1 MAEGAEQE
9 DKTEEPTQR
18 RIDQAIERGDVAKSI
33 EINTLAILGA
43 FTLALVIAAPMVA
56 GDLKQGLAA
65 YLANAHL
72 VPDAPGPMAAV
83 TRGGLLLWLKAVAIP
98 VGLAAAAG
106 LAAGYIQHPPVF
118 NAEVLMPKFDRISPM
133 AGVKRLFGV
142 EALFQ
147 FVKGLAKMA
156 TVGVVGGAILW
167 ADRDRLEVFIRLDPA
182 SCLPAIL
189 ALSLKMLGGMLA
201 VHGVIAGAD
210 FLYARIR
217 WRGRLRMSKE
227 EIKQEM
233 KESDGN
239 PEIKGKIRQLR
250 VARAKKR
257 MMAAV
262 PKATVIVTN
271 PTHYAVALRYEAG
284 MPAPICVAKGVDA
297 LALRIREV
305 AKAHD
310 VAIVENPPLARALHA
325 TVEIDREIPAEHYR
339 AVAEVIGFVLRLRRR
354 AA

>member
-18 RIDQAIERGDVAKSI
+18 RIEQAIERGDVAKSI
-33 EINTLAILGA
+33 EINTFAILGA
-43 FTLALVIAAPMVA
+43 FTLALVVAAPSIASSLMHSLTA
-56 GDLKQGLAA
+56 F
-65 YLANAHL
+65 LANAHQ
-72 VPDAPGPMAAV
+72 VPDDPTAMAGAM
-83 TRGGLLLWLKAVAIP
+83 RSSLLIWLQAVAVP
-98 VGLAAAAG
+98 VGLAVVAG
-106 LAAGYIQHPPVF
+106 VAAGYLQHPPVF
-118 NAEVLMPKFDRISPM
+118 NAEALMPKFERISPM
-133 AGVKRLFGV
+133 AGLKRLFGV

-147 FVKGLAKMA
+147 FGKGLAKMIA
-156 TVGVVGGAILW
+156 VGVVGGAILW
-167 ADRDRLEVFIRLDPA
+167 RDRDRLEVFARLDPGA
-182 SCLPAIL
+182 CLPAVL
-189 ALSLKMLGGMLA
+189 SLSLKLLAGMLA
-201 VHGVIAGAD
+201 VHITIAGAD
-210 FLYARIR
+210 YLYARLR

-233 KESDGN
+233 KESEGN
-239 PEIKGKIRQLR
+239 PEIKGKLKQLR
-250 VARAKKR
+250 MARARKR

-262 PKATVIVTN
+262 PTATVIVTN
-271 PTHYAVALRYEAG
+271 PTHYAVALRYEQG
-284 MPAPICVAKGVDA
+284 MAAPVCVAKGVDA

-339 AVAEVIGFVLRLRRR
+339 AVAEVIGFVMRLRRR